1 MRHVSL
7 PPRRSPHYRFSG
19 TAKRHQPSRS
29 GGFINHANNPQRYAT
44 TLKTQALSS
53 TLPSITCPTGSA
65 RLHTCAHHR
74 QCLSA
79 VRASVPDGQACF
91 AKAIGTRVS
100 NILGVSVEDI
110 SLCASSSSAIFSS
123 TRFFSRWRV
132 ALIYTR
138 LASRQCP
145 FVPDQPA
152 P

>member
-7 PPRRSPHYRFSG
+7 PPRRITHYRFSG

-29 GGFINHANNPQRYAT
+29 GALLNHANNPQRYAT
-44 TLKTQALSS
+44 TLKTQAAVS

-65 RLHTCAHHR
+65 RLHTWRTHR

-79 VRASVPDGQACF
+79 VRASVPDGQASLP
-91 AKAIGTRVS
+91 KAIGTRVS
-100 NILGVSVEDI
+100 NILGVSVEDDF
-110 SLCASSSSAIFSS
+110 LCASSSSAIFSS
-123 TRFFSRWRV
+123 TRFFSRLEV

-145 FVPDQPA
+145 FVPASAA